1 VPTTQLAPAR
11 FPPVRR
17 CPLCGSPVPELLSP
31 SGRRRRGRPRTFCS
45 ERCRLGD
52 RRARSTPDPY
62 RRREQLEVFAAAVRT
77 AIGVRGLSL
86 RELEAL
92 LVADYPQ
99 LASSV
104 ATLSA
109 WQTGTSSP
117 PRTPN
122 GRDRVLA
129 LERCLGVPAG
139 DLALLMPGG
148 PAVPPPR
155 PPARADGLAVRH
167 ARLEHLVGSVA
178 GSQQVLPVR
187 LAKDV
192 RLGAGRRLLCVRI
205 SLRVRAVHDGV
216 DRYWYVDTGDP
227 RLRPTVVDTT
237 GCTAGRSLT
246 EAAPAPGPALVA
258 TELVLDRTLA
268 RGEHHDFSL
277 LVQYDPDAVGL
288 RPGEPLFRHQLDRPH
303 ERLDLS
309 VSFDPRALPAEI
321 RRCRWT
327 HRDRAEH
334 SRAVTVP
341 GCAAYQL
348 VVTDPVPGGYGWQWR
363 WAPALAA
370 RPTAAWT
377 AA

>member
-1 VPTTQLAPAR
+1 MPPTPPLATCR
-11 FPPVRR
+11 PPVRR

-31 SGRRRRGRPRTFCS
+31 TGRRRRGRPRVFCS

-52 RRARSTPDPY
+52 RRTRTAPDPY
-62 RRREQLEVFAAAVRT
+62 RRREQVEVFATAVRT
-77 AIGVRGLSL
+77 AIARQPLSL
-86 RELEAL
+86 RQLEAR

-139 DLALLMPGG
+139 DLALAMPGG
-148 PAVPPPR
+148 AAVPPPR
-155 PPARADGLAVRH
+155 PPAGAEGLAVRH
-167 ARLEHLVGSVA
+167 ARLEHLVTSLA
-178 GSQQVLPVR
+178 GSQQVLPVE

-192 RLGAGRRLLCVRI
+192 RLGASRRPLCVRI

-216 DRYWYVDTGDP
+216 DRFWYVDSADP
-227 RLRPTVVDTT
+227 RLHPTVVETT
-237 GCTAGRSLT
+237 GCRTGRSVL
-246 EAAPAPGPALVA
+246 EAAPGPGPALVA
-258 TELVLDRTLA
+258 AELLLDRRLA
-268 RGEHHDFSL
+268 RGEHHDFSF
-277 LVQYDPDAVGL
+277 LVRYDIDPVAL
-288 RPGEPLFRHQLDRPH
+288 RPVEPVVRHQLDRPH

-309 VSFDPRALPAEI
+309 VSFDPRSLPAEI
-321 RRCRWT
+321 RRFRWT
-327 HRDRAEH
+327 HRDRVGV

-341 GCAAYQL
+341 SCAAYQL
-348 VVTDPVPGGYGWQWR
+348 VVTDPVPGAYGWQWR
-363 WAPALAA
+363 WWPALAL
-370 RPTAAWT
+370 RPSAA
-377 AA
+377 

>member
-1 VPTTQLAPAR
+1 MPPTPPR
-11 FPPVRR
+11 PPVRLPTARR

-31 SGRRRRGRPRTFCS
+31 TGRRRRGRPRVFCS

-52 RRARSTPDPY
+52 RRSRGAPDPY
-62 RRREQLEVFAAAVRT
+62 RRREQVEVFAAAVRE
-77 AIGVRGLSL
+77 AIAGHGLSL
-86 RELEAL
+86 RELEAR
-92 LVADYPQ
+92 LVGDYPQ

-148 PAVPPPR
+148 AAVPPPR
-155 PPARADGLAVRH
+155 PPARAEGLAVRH
-167 ARLEHLVGSVA
+167 ARLEHLVTSLA

-192 RLGAGRRLLCVRI
+192 RLGVHRRPLSVRI

-216 DRYWYVDTGDP
+216 DRFWYVDSADP
-227 RLRPTVVDTT
+227 RLHPTVADAT
-237 GCTAGRSLT
+237 GCRAGRSVA
-246 EAAPAPGPALVA
+246 EAAPGPGPALVA
-258 TELVLDRTLA
+258 AELLLDRRLA
-268 RGEHHDFSL
+268 RGEHHDFSF
-277 LVQYDPDAVGL
+277 LVRYDADPVAL
-288 RPGEPLFRHQLDRPH
+288 RPVEPAVRHQLDRPH
-303 ERLDLS
+303 ERLDLT
-309 VSFDPRALPAEI
+309 VSFHRESLPAEI
-321 RRCRWT
+321 RRVRWT
-327 HRDRAEH
+327 HRDRGAV

-341 GCAAYQL
+341 GCPTYQL

-363 WAPALAA
+363 WSPAVA
-370 RPTAAWT
+370 RPSAA
-377 AA
+377 